1 VARHQYAVFAEGTRA
16 HHHVELRV
24 RAGVEPSAVAAAL
37 VGVRVAGADHLATG
51 GVNLAVGIGP
61 ALWSALAPGRVP
73 EGLRDFPGYHNDE
86 AGLHA
91 PATQADL
98 WLWAHGAGPDS
109 VLDVVLAAT
118 AALAPVAD
126 VTLDQPCFTYHDSR
140 DLTGFIDGSANPGP
154 DEAPSE
160 AEIPAG
166 RVGEAGSFALTMRYE
181 HDLQR
186 FHALPVDEQ
195 ELVIGRTKPDSVALP
210 AERRPADAHIS
221 RAEVADESG
230 EELTVYRRSVPF
242 ADATTQGLFFVSFG
256 QDLDRIDQQLRSMYG
271 LADDGVVDRLL
282 SFTQAH
288 TGSFWLC
295 PSVEDLDAV
304 APVPED
310 DED

>member
-1 VARHQYAVFAEGTRA
+1 MARHQYALFAEGTRA

-24 RAGVEPSAVAAAL
+24 RPDVQPTAVAEAL
-37 VGVRVAGADHLATG
+37 VAVRLAGADHLATG
-51 GVNLAVGIGP
+51 GVNLLVGVGP
-61 ALWSALAPGRVP
+61 SLWSALAPDRVP
-73 EGLRDFPGYHNDE
+73 ADFHAFPGYRNDIADQE
-86 AGLHA
+86 V

-98 WLWAHGAGPDS
+98 WLWAHGAGPDT

-118 AALAPVAD
+118 DALAPVAE

-154 DEAPSE
+154 DEAPDE

-166 RVGEAGSFALTMRYE
+166 QTGEGGSFAMTVRYE
-181 HDLQR
+181 HDLAA
-186 FHALPVDEQ
+186 FHALAVADQ
-195 ELVIGRTKPDSVALP
+195 ESVIGRTKPDSIAIP
-210 AERRPADAHIS
+210 AEQRPADSHIV

-230 EELTVYRRSVPF
+230 DELKVYRRSVPF
-242 ADATTQGLFFVSFG
+242 ADATTQGLHFVSFG
-256 QDLDRIDQQLRSMYG
+256 RDLDRFDRQLRNMYG
-271 LADDGVVDRLL
+271 LADDGVVDHLL
-282 SFTQAH
+282 QFTRAR

-304 APVPED
+304 APVPD